1 MCNVGNTLKKTD
13 KVITTDRSGRRSF
26 IRAGSAFLLAGAS
39 VSMAQEEERQRS
51 DCDSVGGA
59 SGKNPDAARSDSD
72 TGATA
77 DRQGC
82 GVKKVPITYLNKG
95 GAKNSV

>member
-1 MCNVGNTLKKTD
+1 LKKTD
-13 KVITTDRSGRRSF
+13 TVTTTDRSGRRRF

-39 VSMAQEEERQRS
+39 VSVAQEEGQQRS
-51 DCDSVGGA
+51 DCDSLGGA
-59 SGKNPDAARSDSD
+59 SSKNPDAARSDSD

-82 GVKKVPITYLNKG
+82 GSKKTPITYLGKKG
-95 GAKNSV
+95 DKDIA